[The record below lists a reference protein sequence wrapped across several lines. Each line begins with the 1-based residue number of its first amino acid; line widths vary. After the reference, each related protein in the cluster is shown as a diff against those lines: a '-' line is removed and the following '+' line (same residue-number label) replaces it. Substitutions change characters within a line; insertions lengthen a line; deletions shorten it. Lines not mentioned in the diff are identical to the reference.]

1 MRLHV
6 SSSSETNDKKL
17 EAKPDDHAD
26 DDYVA
31 EHQRAQQIERQKQD
45 ESLDELHSAVKR
57 LGDMSLNI
65 STELDTQNK

>member
-1 MRLHV
+1 MAPSFPPGKAPSYAKLG
-6 SSSSETNDKKL
+6 ND
-17 EAKPDDHAD
+17 PDDG

-31 EHQRAQQIERQKQD
+31 DQRRAQQVERQKQD
-45 ESLDELHSAVKR
+45 ENLDELHSAVKR